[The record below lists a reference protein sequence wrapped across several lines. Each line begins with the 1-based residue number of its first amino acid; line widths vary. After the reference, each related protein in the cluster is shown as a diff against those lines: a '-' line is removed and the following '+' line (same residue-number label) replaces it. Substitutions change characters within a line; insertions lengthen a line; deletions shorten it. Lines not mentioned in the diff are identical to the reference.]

1 MTTENNYDKNYT
13 TPYPDDVL
21 PTRRDIFLGIL
32 RDSILSVDEFKKRM
46 MGYPVY
52 AKRSAQEA
60 LELFLLE
67 Q

>member
-1 MTTENNYDKNYT
+1 MTDSNYEKNHT
-13 TPYPDDVL
+13 IPYPADSL

-46 MGYPVY
+46 MGYPAY

-60 LELFLLE
+60 LEQFLLE